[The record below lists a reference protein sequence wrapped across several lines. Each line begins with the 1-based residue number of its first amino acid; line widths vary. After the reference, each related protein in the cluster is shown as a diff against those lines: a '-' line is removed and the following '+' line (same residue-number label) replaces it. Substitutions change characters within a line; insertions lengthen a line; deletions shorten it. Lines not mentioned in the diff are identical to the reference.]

1 MCLFSSLAAEMCA
14 STYASWMMATFS
26 PVRIWIFANLWVS
39 INWFNCSKRSIHCSA
54 INFLQNKC
62 AHLKIYTACDI
73 ISSHAHQQDSC
84 CRPLN
89 WGTECDMQNW
99 FSTTISLSL
108 TQLAVAHL
116 LLHVYPGFIAGSQE
130 SWMGDW
136 KWDEAYNNKHTV
148 NIHIPCSRMASY
160 RSALQRRHLGNAQQK
175 GVTWPGPRK
184 KELQWQSYYS
194 GLLLLTTQ

>member
-1 MCLFSSLAAEMCA
+1 MGMMSLFSSLAAEVCT

-26 PVRIWIFANLWVS
+26 LVRIWIFVR
-39 INWFNCSKRSIHCSA
+39 FNCSKCRLHCSA

-136 KWDEAYNNKHTV
+136 EWDEAKNGF
-148 NIHIPCSRMASY
+148 
-160 RSALQRRHLGNAQQK
+160 LQKCPSKKTFRECPTKSSQL
-175 GVTWPGPRK
+175 TW
-184 KELQWQSYYS
+184 S
-194 GLLLLTTQ
+194 